1 MLLGLLAVYG
11 LLYCCMVGVLCVGL
25 FKFIYSG
32 GIVGVLL
39 GVLLF
44 LGRVDIWGCV
54 GGFLLGLL
62 VGVWVVII

>member
-1 MLLGLLAVYG
+1 MG
-11 LLYCCMVGVLCVGL
+11 CCIVAWLGVLCVGL

-44 LGRVDIWGCV
+44 LGGVGIWGCV